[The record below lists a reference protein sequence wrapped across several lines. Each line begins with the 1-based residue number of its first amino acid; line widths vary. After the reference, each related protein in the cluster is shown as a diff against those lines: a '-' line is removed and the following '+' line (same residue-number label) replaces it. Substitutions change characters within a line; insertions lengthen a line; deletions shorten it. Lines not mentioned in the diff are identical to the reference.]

1 MNRIIIAGISIPL
14 RKRSKNE
21 LQGITVLDKLLFQF
35 YDFEFQ
41 GISMLLLGCKEEEK
55 LTPVQLKRYSERL
68 GSLFCQPIVYFF
80 DHLPFYFRK
89 RLIEQGVFFISGE
102 KNAFLPSI
110 IATPSAKKQLPQKLS
125 ACAQYLILRHLQE
138 ELDRTVSLVEMTKN
152 TPYSYI
158 SIAQAVQNLEALNLC
173 RSVRDAK
180 GIKRISYS
188 ATGKKLWEMAKP
200 FLRSPVKKRFFCTGL
215 PDIPFPAA
223 GITALSMVS
232 SLAPD
237 QERSVAVYSKEY
249 VPGQFENE
257 NSFDGPYIVEIWR
270 YPIIGNK
277 TVDKLSLYL
286 SLENDRDPRVEKELA
301 IMLDAVWKKL

>member
-1 MNRIIIAGISIPL
+1 MNRIIIAGISISL

-158 SIAQAVQNLEALNLC
+158 SIAQAVQNLEALNLWEETVGNGQAFFGESC
-173 RSVRDAK
+173 QKTFLLHGAARLSFPRCGNNRSFHGLLFGA
-180 GIKRISYS
+180 GPGTISS
-188 ATGKKLWEMAKP
+188 
-200 FLRSPVKKRFFCTGL
+200 GL
-215 PDIPFPAA
+215 FQ
-223 GITALSMVS
+223 GVCS
-232 SLAPD
+232 
-237 QERSVAVYSKEY
+237 RAV
-249 VPGQFENE
+249 
-257 NSFDGPYIVEIWR
+257 
-270 YPIIGNK
+270 
-277 TVDKLSLYL
+277 
-286 SLENDRDPRVEKELA
+286 
-301 IMLDAVWKKL
+301 